1 MNRVR
6 GGTVA
11 IVSPLEY
18 LGRALHLVAQHKYAH
33 ERDSSQLFRSV
44 RKLEELAVRVIRR
57 QLRRLRRSCQQP
69 GCRGGDVRGN
79 EPGGVGMPCA
89 GQPYASEMCCVFE
102 VRDGLVVR
110 EHDYIDRSPTS
121 A

>member
-1 MNRVR
+1 
-6 GGTVA
+6 
-11 IVSPLEY
+11 
-18 LGRALHLVAQHKYAH
+18 
-33 ERDSSQLFRSV
+33 
-44 RKLEELAVRVIRR
+44 
-57 QLRRLRRSCQQP
+57 
-69 GCRGGDVRGN
+69 
-79 EPGGVGMPCA
+79 MPCA

>member
-1 MNRVR
+1 LPCELS
-6 GGTVA
+6 GGNSGGCVEAASNPVA
-11 IVSPLEY
+11 VE
-18 LGRALHLVAQHKYAH
+18 AMFVAT
-33 ERDSSQLFRSV
+33 S
-44 RKLEELAVRVIRR
+44 
-57 QLRRLRRSCQQP
+57 
-69 GCRGGDVRGN
+69 
-79 EPGGVGMPCA
+79 PGGVGMPCA